1 MLRRLLKRRAFVLWE
16 PICFLYLFL
25 HFFFQI
31 DLLTKRII
39 VLNVIFFS
47 FEPDS
52 LETLNLSSDNV
63 AVTVGTVGASLFVVI
78 GVIVAFFA
86 IRYA

>member
-1 MLRRLLKRRAFVLWE
+1 MLF
-16 PICFLYLFL
+16 FL
-25 HFFFQI
+25 
-31 DLLTKRII
+31 
-39 VLNVIFFS
+39 S

-63 AVTVGTVGASLFVVI
+63 AVTVGTVGVSLFVVI

-86 IRYA
+86 LRYA

>member
-16 PICFLYLFL
+16 PLCFLYLFL
-25 HFFFQI
+25 YFFQ
-31 DLLTKRII
+31 LNLHTKRII

-47 FEPDS
+47 SEPDS
-52 LETLNLSSDNV
+52 FETLNLSSDNV

>member
-1 MLRRLLKRRAFVLWE
+1 MLRRLLKQRAFVLWE
-16 PICFLYLFL
+16 PLYFLYLFL
-25 HFFFQI
+25 YFFQI
-31 DLLTKRII
+31 NLLTKRII

-47 FEPDS
+47 SEPDS
-52 LETLNLSSDNV
+52 FETLNLSSDNV
-63 AVTVGTVGASLFVVI
+63 AVTVGTVGASLFFVI